1 MGSYWQSF
9 QSLHVCSV
17 SLSLQLKLVL
27 MMWLNQDSKISVISL
42 PPGPTRGMRGE
53 NLTNMR
59 ACEVQCEGGERGC
72 AILLGADPPCAH
84 VGARS
89 ARDGLTTQHGLR
101 LYSYREFQQVDVMT
115 VTFCLQ
121 VTSLFHFYLK
131 VHTCAGC

>member
-53 NLTNMR
+53 NLTNMG

-72 AILLGADPPCAH
+72 MILLGADPPVH
-84 VGARS
+84 MWE
-89 ARDGLTTQHGLR
+89 RDPLEMG
-101 LYSYREFQQVDVMT
+101 
-115 VTFCLQ
+115 
-121 VTSLFHFYLK
+121 
-131 VHTCAGC
+131 